1 MTLAHEGAV
10 ATWTEPDPLPLR
22 GTLVVLPGRGESAPV
37 YERIGRRLAA
47 EAYRVHVVPAPTDS
61 PDRAHDHLIDLIET
75 ADPDTPRIVIG
86 SDAGAAYAAHLAA
99 QSQLT
104 GVAALILAG
113 LPTTSA
119 GAPEREWSEELDA
132 RTFCGTHRGRIS
144 RAGVRPGELF
154 TELPAAWSEEAVPGR
169 IDLPVLGLH
178 GSDDLISPLAA
189 AREWYAQVPRAEL
202 VSITGGRHDVLNDQ
216 THRTVAAT
224 VVLFLE
230 RVRAGAAAAP
240 IAVAEP
246 LPRGDRR

>member
-10 ATWTEPDPLPLR
+10 ATWNEPEPLPLR
-22 GTLVVLPGRGESAPV
+22 GTLIVLPGRGESAQV
-37 YERIGRRLAA
+37 YERFGRRLAA
-47 EAYRVHVVPAPTDS
+47 EAYRVHVVTAPTDS

-113 LPTTSA
+113 LPTSSA
-119 GAPEREWSEELDA
+119 GAPARDWNEELDA
-132 RTFCGTHRGRIS
+132 RTFCSTHRGRIS
-144 RAGVRPGELF
+144 RAGVRPAELF
-154 TELPAAWSEEAVPGR
+154 TDLPAAWSDPATPGR

-178 GSDDLISPLAA
+178 GGDDSISPLAA

-202 VSITGGRHDVLNDQ
+202 VSIAGGRHDVLNDQ
-216 THRTVAAT
+216 THRSVAAT

-230 RVRAGAAAAP
+230 RVRASAAVTP

-246 LPRGDRR
+246 LPDRAAR